1 MYFTKY
7 FDFKILANFNKNFAK
22 LVKFSVEKFPKFSQF
37 FSENGEKKTFTIK
50 YVLYQLCSFLFL
62 PSHNKLT
69 YCGGEVE
76 WKILRTLWTLVLEF
90 TTTLCSMSFTQIF
103 TLVIQKGKDTNILG
117 LSKFWSKEVYKKP
130 RKKELWIHL
139 CVFGEWPP

>member
-1 MYFTKY
+1 METYFTKY

-22 LVKFSVEKFPKFSQF
+22 LIKFSVGKIPKFSQF
-37 FSENGEKKTFTIK
+37 LCQKMVFK

-69 YCGGEVE
+69 HCGGEVE
-76 WKILRTLWTLVLEF
+76 WKNLRNLWTLVLEF
-90 TTTLCSMSFTQIF
+90 TTTLCSISFTQIF
-103 TLVIQKGKDTNILG
+103 TLVIQKGKDTNIFG